1 LIPQTAED
9 TDRSD
14 RIGSPAAAQALDRTL
29 PGVFLMIDSLQTG
42 GSERQFVALSHSLDR
57 TRFRVSLGCMQRI
70 GPLLEGLKVDQ
81 FPLGGNL
88 YGFRSWKTR
97 MDIGRHM
104 RRHSMLVA
112 QAFDFYSNL
121 TLVPAARLAKIPVVI
136 GSQRQLGDL
145 LTPAQSQAQT
155 MIFRWCDAVVCNS
168 QAAAQRLIDSGLS
181 EKKTRVIWNG
191 IAPETFVS
199 TPPALV
205 PRPGWLRVG
214 MIARMNSRAKNHSLF
229 LRAAAR
235 LEALTRQVE
244 FVLVGD
250 GPLRPELEREASS
263 LGLGE
268 RVHFLGDRRD
278 IPAVL
283 ASLDLT
289 ALSSD
294 SESLSNA
301 IIESMAAGV
310 PVVAT
315 SVGSNPELLAEDRGM
330 LVPPRDEDSLAAA
343 LGKLLENDGM
353 RARMGQ
359 NCRNFAEENLTLEK
373 MRSYHEQL
381 YMELLARKGRRGPLA
396 QPTSG

>member
-1 LIPQTAED
+1 
-9 TDRSD
+9 
-14 RIGSPAAAQALDRTL
+14 
-29 PGVFLMIDSLQTG
+29 M
-42 GSERQFVALSHSLDR
+42 
-57 TRFRVSLGCMQRI
+57 
-70 GPLLEGLKVDQ
+70 
-81 FPLGGNL
+81 
-88 YGFRSWKTR
+88 
-97 MDIGRHM
+97 
-104 RRHSMLVA
+104 
-112 QAFDFYSNL
+112 
-121 TLVPAARLAKIPVVI
+121 I

-168 QAAAQRLIDSGLS
+168 RAAAQRLIDAGLS

-250 GPLRPELEREASS
+250 GPLRPELEREAS
-263 LGLGE
+263 GLGFGK
-268 RVHFLGDRRD
+268 RVQFLGDRRD

-301 IIESMAAGV
+301 VIESMAAGV

-315 SVGSNPELLAEDRGM
+315 SVGSNPELLAGDRGM
-330 LVPPRDEDSLAAA
+330 LVPPRDEGSLAAA
-343 LGKLLENDGM
+343 LGKLVEDDGM
-353 RARMGQ
+353 LARMAQ
-359 NCRNFAEENLTLEK
+359 NCRSFAQENLTLEK
-373 MRSYHEQL
+373 MRSHHEQL
-381 YMELLARKGRRGPLA
+381 YMELLSSKGWKAQLA
-396 QPTSG
+396 QHSSG